1 MRIRLPA
8 MCAALLLPAA
18 MAAQQMTMPMPAMPK
33 VGDMAPDFT
42 LAAGTRAGVSA
53 KPVTLSSLR
62 GQTVVI
68 AFYPK
73 QRSSGCTV
81 QMRHY
86 RDAYDQIFQGGK
98 GVTLLAISTDSV
110 KDIASWAA
118 DSGFQWTFLSDV
130 NKEAGMAYA
139 TATAGRYERR
149 VVFVVAPNG
158 KISYVM
164 NPFVEVDPTSYEALT
179 KAITDAKAMK
189 TQ

>member
-1 MRIRLPA
+1 MRFTLPA
-8 MCAALLLPAA
+8 LCAALMLPVAV
-18 MAAQQMTMPMPAMPK
+18 AAQQMTMPMPAMPK

-53 KPVTLSSLR
+53 HPVKLSDLR

-73 QRSSGCTV
+73 QRSSGCTI

-86 RDAYDQIFQGGK
+86 RDAYDQIFHGGK

-139 TATAGRYERR
+139 TASAGRYERR

-158 KISYVM
+158 RISYVM
-164 NPFVEVDPTSYEALT
+164 NPFNEIDATSYDALT
-179 KAITDAKAMK
+179 KAINDAQAMK
-189 TQ
+189 SE

>member
-1 MRIRLPA
+1 
-8 MCAALLLPAA
+8 
-18 MAAQQMTMPMPAMPK
+18 MPK

-53 KPVTLSSLR
+53 KPVTLSDLR

-73 QRSSGCTV
+73 QRSSGCTI

-86 RDAYDQIFQGGK
+86 RDEYDQIFHGGK

-118 DSGFQWTFLSDV
+118 DSSFQWTFLSDV
-130 NKEAGMAYA
+130 NKDAGHGVRHGRRQPVR
-139 TATAGRYERR
+139 TARR
-149 VVFVVAPNG
+149 VRRGAQRQDRVCHESVQRSRCDVVRRTRARRSTTRRG
-158 KISYVM
+158 
-164 NPFVEVDPTSYEALT
+164 
-179 KAITDAKAMK
+179 
-189 TQ
+189 